1 MSVRKKFS
9 LAVTLLISLVIAIT
23 AIFTVIS
30 RNHELTQTAEN
41 QAQQAGNRMVRLLT
55 ITNSIMMDRVRSSMA
70 VLIKRGEAI
79 GTPRLAGNTQ
89 VGERTVPQLW
99 LGGDAQA
106 NRYDLVDELTADM
119 GGTAT
124 LFVFD
129 GENYVRVS
137 TNVQNQGKRA
147 TGTILTP
154 GGAAFRAIESD
165 QAFYGQVD
173 ILGKPYLTGYA
184 PMFNARNEVVGIWY
198 VGYSADMSVLE
209 SAIAEASVLEDGF
222 TALVDDKGRLR
233 MHSSNV
239 DSATVE
245 AALQGDHDHWAFTE
259 TDFNQWGYKVVSAYS
274 RTELKRIILSDS
286 LLIAGA
292 IIVIGALLIVA
303 INLLLSTVVTRP
315 MHRMIRLV
323 NDIAEGEGDLT
334 ARFASNSRDE
344 FGQMAQGFDKL
355 LAKVQDTIRSV
366 GQSSIEVLSAAQGL
380 RTVAEQSSLS
390 ISRQTADTEQVATS
404 MHEMSMTAQNVADSA
419 SAAEAAAR
427 SADSQA
433 HSGHDLVQQ
442 TIQVIEQQ
450 AKTIADCARAVEELD
465 QHSDAISGVLEVIHG
480 IAEQTNLLALNAA
493 IEAARAGEQGRGFAV
508 VADEVRMLANRT
520 QDSID
525 SIRSQIEQLQNGA
538 KATARMMSSTQEL
551 SENLTSKAEESGSA
565 INQVRQAVG
574 SITERNA
581 DIASAAEEQSRVAE
595 DINTTLERIH
605 GNAQDTANQANQTRS
620 ASETMIRL
628 AEGLQQQLAHYK
640 V

>member
-1 MSVRKKFS
+1 MSVKKKFS
-9 LAVTLLISLVIAIT
+9 LAVTLMISLVIVVA

-41 QAQQAGNRMVRLLT
+41 QAVQAGNRMVRLLT
-55 ITNSIMMDRVRSSMA
+55 ITDSIMMDRVHSSME
-70 VLIKRGEAI
+70 VLIKRGRAI
-79 GTPRLAGNTQ
+79 GTPRLAGNTT
-89 VGERTVPQLW
+89 VGERSVPQLW
-99 LGGDAQA
+99 LGSEAQA
-106 NRYDLVDELTADM
+106 NQYQLVDNLTADM

-147 TGTILTP
+147 TGTILAP
-154 GGAAFRAIESD
+154 GGAAFTAIQSG

-173 ILGKPYLTGYA
+173 ILGNPYLTGYA
-184 PMFNARNEVVGIWY
+184 PMFNSLNQVVGIWY

-209 SAIAEASVLEDGF
+209 SAIAESTVLEDGF
-222 TALVDDKGRLR
+222 TALVDNKGRLR
-233 MHSSNV
+233 MHSANV

-245 AALQGDHDHWAFTE
+245 AAIAGSQDHWAFTE
-259 TDFNQWGYKVVSAYS
+259 TNFDPWGYKVVSAYS
-274 RTELKRIILSDS
+274 RDELNDIILSDS
-286 LLIAGA
+286 LLLAGA
-292 IIVIGALLIVA
+292 IVVIGAILIVA

-315 MHRMIRLV
+315 MNHMIRLV
-323 NDIAEGEGDLT
+323 NNIAEGEGDLT
-334 ARFASNSRDE
+334 ARFNTNSRDE

-355 LAKVQDTIRSV
+355 LTKVQDTIRSV
-366 GQSSIEVLSAAQGL
+366 GQSSEEVLSAAQGL
-380 RTVAEQSSLS
+380 LNIAEQSSQS
-390 ISRQTADTEQVATS
+390 IVRQTADTEQVAAS
-404 MHEMSMTAQNVADSA
+404 MHEMSLTAQNVAESA
-419 SAAEAAAR
+419 SAAESAAR

-442 TIQVIEQQ
+442 TIQIIEQQ
-450 AKTIADCARAVEELD
+450 AQTITDCARAVTELD

-538 KATARMMSSTQEL
+538 KETARMMSSTQGL
-551 SENLTSKAEESGSA
+551 AENLTSKAEESGSA

-574 SITERNA
+574 SITERNG

-595 DINTTLERIH
+595 DINATLERIH
-605 GNAQDTANQANQTRS
+605 GNAQDTANQANQTRN
-620 ASETMIRL
+620 ASQTMIRL
-628 AEGLQQQLAHYK
+628 AEGLQQQLSHYK